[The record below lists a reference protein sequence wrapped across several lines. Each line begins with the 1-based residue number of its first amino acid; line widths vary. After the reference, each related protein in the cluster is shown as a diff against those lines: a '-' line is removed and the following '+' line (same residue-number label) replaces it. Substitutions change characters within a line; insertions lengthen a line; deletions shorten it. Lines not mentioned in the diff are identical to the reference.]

1 METEV
6 PVIRGKKR
14 GEERKGGRNLEPAS
28 PSRHGDVSL
37 HNRSCLPGGTGP
49 CPHGQLL
56 PRSGHSPARRPLLR
70 LSSPAAGKGLTPSSC
85 SPDAGSGIHICVI
98 INLGESAAAGGWLC
112 PPLAPHSE
120 PACGCQGAAGEGWQP
135 RCCGILP
142 PDSQRDELGAAEEPA
157 CFPQHFPFSLLLAPT
172 VLGHPAGPWGG
183 AAERVPPSGAGL
195 GCNWFQERGVRRD
208 GHKFP

>member
-1 METEV
+1 M

-14 GEERKGGRNLEPAS
+14 GEEREGGRNLEPAS

-56 PRSGHSPARRPLLR
+56 PRGGHSPARRPLLR

-112 PPLAPHSE
+112 PPSLPTRSQRAAAKGWLERGGSP
-120 PACGCQGAAGEGWQP
+120 GAAGSSRRTPSEMNWGPP
-135 RCCGILP
+135 RSRPAFHGTSRFPYCSP
-142 PDSQRDELGAAEEPA
+142 PPCWDIPRDPGGR
-157 CFPQHFPFSLLLAPT
+157 SR
-172 VLGHPAGPWGG
+172 AGP
-183 AAERVPPSGAGL
+183 P
-195 GCNWFQERGVRRD
+195 ERGRTGV
-208 GHKFP
+208 

>member
-1 METEV
+1 MSPWPAPPQEWPLSSQAPT
-6 PVIRGKKR
+6 PPAQLSRG
-14 GEERKGGRNLEPAS
+14 GEGVNS
-28 PSRHGDVSL
+28 Q
-37 HNRSCLPGGTGP
+37 
-49 CPHGQLL
+49 QLL
-56 PRSGHSPARRPLLR
+56 PRCRFWNSHLCNNKPRGKRCCWGVA
-70 LSSPAAGKGLTPSSC
+70 LS
-85 SPDAGSGIHICVI
+85 
-98 INLGESAAAGGWLC
+98 
-112 PPLAPHSE
+112 PLAPHSE

-142 PDSQRDELGAAEEPA
+142 PDSQRNELGAAEEPA

-172 VLGHPAGPWGG
+172 VLGHPAGSWGG